1 MKRDKWRKRPRKD
14 KKLFKIFISVWNVQ
28 TLIVVVVQTLI
39 VVVVI
44 EMEYADGGNLAEML
58 SKRTSR

>member
-1 MKRDKWRKRPRKD
+1 M
-14 KKLFKIFISVWNVQ
+14 Q

-39 VVVVI
+39 VVVVQTLIVVI